1 MKNIALIKSKNGI
14 WSAFNNVL
22 IRKNYS
28 PNLLDP
34 FSNKDLEFLL
44 NNNWD
49 ALVWV
54 AKHNA
59 KIKNLAKKILYTFD
73 SDKQMHV
80 YPDWNS
86 YWHYDDK
93 VSQYFLLH
101 RNNIP
106 IPETRVFFDWQ
117 ETKEYLKDINY
128 PVVFKY
134 ESGAGSSN
142 VSIIKNK
149 KEGSKEIDRAF
160 NKGVNNF
167 IGKKAAKNHLI
178 IQEFQKNNSGDY
190 RLVCYGD
197 EILGF
202 FRSNRE
208 NEPLASGSNNFVFKE
223 IPIEILD
230 LVYNISKKF
239 GYKVMSYDIL
249 EGNNSKWVISEISVV
264 YGDIDFDVYNKA
276 RLYKLNNTKWQEVE
290 TEQPHYERVAEY
302 LINSWFANE

>member
-1 MKNIALIKSKNGI
+1 MKSIALIKSKNGI
-14 WSAFNNVL
+14 WNAFNNVL

-28 PNLLDP
+28 PTLLDP
-34 FSNKDLEFLL
+34 FSNNDLEFLL

-54 AKHNA
+54 AKHNV

-73 SDKQMHV
+73 FDKRTYV

-101 RNNIP
+101 RNNVP
-106 IPETRVFFDWQ
+106 IPGTRVFYKW
-117 ETKEYLKDINY
+117 KEAKGYLNDIKY

-149 KEGSKEIDRAF
+149 KEGSREIDRAF
-160 NKGVNNF
+160 NKGVHSF
-167 IGKKAAKNHLI
+167 IGNKTARNHLI

-202 FRSNRE
+202 FRANRE
-208 NEPLASGSNNFVFKE
+208 NEPLASGSNNFIFKE

-249 EGNNSKWVISEISVV
+249 EGNTSKWVISEISVV

-276 RLYKLNNTKWQEVE
+276 RIYKFNNTKWKEVE

-302 LINSWFANE
+302 LINSWLENE